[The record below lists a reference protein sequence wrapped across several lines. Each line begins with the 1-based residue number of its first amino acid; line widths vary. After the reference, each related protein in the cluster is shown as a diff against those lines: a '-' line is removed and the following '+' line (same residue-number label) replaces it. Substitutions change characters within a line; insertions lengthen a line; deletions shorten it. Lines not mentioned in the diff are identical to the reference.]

1 MENICIS
8 DNINYFKNK
17 ILPYKFL
24 VYTLQNEVIV
34 IDVKE
39 ENLAHLLGI
48 NKSSNI
54 VFNTMT
60 GQSFYDYAQNH
71 KIYLSDLVDI
81 ERFESNQL
89 NQNETF
95 IYEKNINFISL
106 FESFINNAKLRLY
119 AKNPGDDFDA
129 DYLHL
134 CFTIGRNLY
143 LGIIGARQNDF
154 HYFNSVIVDHD
165 LTQTRGTPLIIKNV
179 EIVRHEDFSWGNYK
193 VKRSKRITR
202 QKTLREK
209 KSKVDSIALTKL
221 LNKSTLFNTKSGRYK
236 KSSIQIYKNDIE
248 IEKDVLPIL
257 IREFS
262 ISAIVD
268 MIKKKN
274 VTPLI
279 EFIVTQYKIK

>member
-34 IDVKE
+34 IDVKK

-89 NQNETF
+89 NQSETF

-106 FESFINNAKLRLY
+106 FESFIDNAKLRLY

-165 LTQTRGTPLIIKNV
+165 LTQTRGTPLTIKNV